1 MMLRKLNAYKHRTD
15 HQHSTLIDARQLQ
28 ALTKDSRLTRAE
40 IPKTPTWAC
49 PSEFGDIAM
58 CPRRRRHRQ
67 LSQSESTCS
76 YFSHVQK
83 DT

>member
-58 CPRRRRHRQ
+58 CPR
-67 LSQSESTCS
+67 
-76 YFSHVQK
+76 HVGDMSPTSATKIQHEEK
-83 DT
+83 MLDSI